1 MTVTIILLRKLSIE
15 FIMSS
20 LPAETRRGRCGE
32 FANCKALV
40 LRSMGFEVR
49 HVTDWTDHV
58 WVEVYSDAQQ
68 RWIHCDRD
76 ENYLY
81 ERAMGKKLTYI
92 MAFNYEEV
100 FFTVMLIL
108 GPFRILCVMNYTKTP
123 CNELYKEGIMHT
135 KDICSQVSVVILY
148 GLSINIL
155 IET

>member
-1 MTVTIILLRKLSIE
+1 MC
-15 FIMSS
+15 S
-20 LPAETRRGRCGE
+20 LCTETRRGRCGE

-68 RWIHCDRD
+68 RWIQCDRE

-92 MAFNYEEV
+92 MAFNFEEV
-100 FFTVMLIL
+100 FCTVMFIL
-108 GPFRILCVMNYTKTP
+108 GPFVVLHLKK
-123 CNELYKEGIMHT
+123 LYKEEIMHT
-135 KDICSQVSVVILY
+135 KGIC
-148 GLSINIL
+148 G
-155 IET
+155 

>member
-1 MTVTIILLRKLSIE
+1 MTVTIILLRTLSIE
-15 FIMSS
+15 FMMSS
-20 LPAETRRGRCGE
+20 LHTETRRGRCGE

-40 LRSMGFEVR
+40 LRSMGFEIR

-100 FFTVMLIL
+100 FCIVILIL
-108 GPFRILCVMNYTKTP
+108 GPFGVLHVMNYTKRGS
-123 CNELYKEGIMHT
+123 C
-135 KDICSQVSVVILY
+135 ILEAS
-148 GLSINIL
+148 LV
-155 IET
+155 EC

>member
-1 MTVTIILLRKLSIE
+1 
-15 FIMSS
+15 MSS

-49 HVTDWTDHV
+49 HVIDWTDHV

-100 FFTVMLIL
+100 FFYCNINSGTLQDTL
-108 GPFRILCVMNYTKTP
+108 
-123 CNELYKEGIMHT
+123 CNELH
-135 KDICSQVSVVILY
+135 KDSM
-148 GLSINIL
+148 
-155 IET
+155 

>member
-1 MTVTIILLRKLSIE
+1 MAVTMIILLRTLSIE

-20 LPAETRRGRCGE
+20 LHTETRRGRCGE

-81 ERAMGKKLTYI
+81 ERAMSKKLTTLWHSIMKRYI
-92 MAFNYEEV
+92 VLSSYINRAGCLY
-100 FFTVMLIL
+100 
-108 GPFRILCVMNYTKTP
+108 GRILTKVIKTDQMQGGLYT
-123 CNELYKEGIMHT
+123 
-135 KDICSQVSVVILY
+135 
-148 GLSINIL
+148 
-155 IET
+155 